1 MKNTNKM
8 LMMASCTLLL
18 VMRTSIIPMQS
29 YAESGNN
36 DENKKHKDNKSK
48 TSAGSHSDKK
58 SANQDTNQDNVCY
71 RGNETCTQTN
81 EGQELIGKDNDADGF
96 TDQSNNFPLFT
107 PSTTSPSP
115 LPSPSPTPTPKT
127 CEECFRSVLT
137 PDEITAV
144 EDDFDL
150 PLADICERVE
160 GGINEIGLITH
171 LLEDGIGIEKVAELI
186 KCLKGIGVVF
196 GR

>member
-8 LMMASCTLLL
+8 LMMAALALLL
-18 VMRTSIIPMQS
+18 ISGTGIIPMQS
-29 YAESGNN
+29 YAESGIN

-48 TSAGSHSDKK
+48 TSASSHSDKK

-71 RGNETCTQTN
+71 RGNETCTQAN
-81 EGQELIGKDNDADGF
+81 EGQELIGKDNDAIGF
-96 TDQSNNFPLFT
+96 NDQSNNFPLFT

-115 LPSPSPTPTPKT
+115 SPTPRT
-127 CEECFRSVLT
+127 CEDCFRSILT
-137 PDEITAV
+137 PEEITAV
-144 EDDFDL
+144 KDGFDL

-160 GGINEIGLITH
+160 SGINEIGLIAH

-186 KCLKGIGVVF
+186 KCLKSIGIVF
-196 GR
+196 ET